1 MADINDLIKQL
12 GLQQQSKEINEEI
25 LKQAKEKLVSLQKE
39 SDILEDI
46 KDLEKAIFTDKQNA
60 FKLLDNQYDR
70 EIEQLRIKQSELAL
84 GLKVIKETYSV
95 SSEEYKLA
103 KQKYEQE
110 VKTNVLLQKRKEI
123 ERESANYG
131 KQLADKMGLT
141 LKENAIGKV
150 IADIGANGVK
160 NSNFFKGFK
169 ANISG
174 TSVAL
179 AGLNLVAKGV
189 SFALEGVFSY
199 LKKSFDL
206 ALEYDDAFTKF
217 TRTTGTF
224 GTGTKQALY
233 DVAYELREF
242 GITAQDVTESYG
254 SLIEANTKFLDS
266 ADTSFLANQVA
277 RYKFLGVSVQT
288 TSKQLSMLQN
298 VYGKTEEEAA
308 LFQQSVFN
316 YGRQL
321 KLSNQQTGV
330 AIDSFEELGSAL
342 GDRTGKEFSKM
353 LKVFK
358 STNLEM
364 AKLVQLAGK
373 FDTFESAA
381 DTVGRLNSLLGGPYL
396 NAIQMIENV
405 NPADRIM
412 AVQKALVQAGKSF
425 ETMEYYERKSIASA
439 LGMETRDLALL
450 MAGRQDLIEGFNF
463 EETTGDIINS
473 AEQMRKLM
481 SISEKLKTI
490 FISLLMPL
498 EPLVDA
504 LHEFSESDA
513 FQASLKQFRDTM
525 SELAKSDEFK
535 NSIKELGDA
544 LMKLAQNL
552 PSLITMATNFLKTVV
567 ENPKTALAA
576 YGVSQ
581 MMPTITGIIGTA
593 IASGTVYKLLKGVDL
608 GNMISKISSGRT
620 SLQQIGAQR
629 LARLSGGT
637 PTPSVPTSGVPTPGA
652 PGGPSMLARGGA
664 ITAGALVGSIA
675 GLGISSMIKGT
686 SFGTEFSRARTGALR
701 IGSWFGLVDKEELQQ
716 RANATQIKAIRER
729 QANGRTLS
737 AEEKAILGGQATAK
751 VERKSDQQMAK
762 LEQNVQINLVIDGE
776 QFANAVLKIPAGSIN
791 PNAPLVSTIVRT
803 VTKGATPV

>member
-1 MADINDLIKQL
+1 MADINELIRRL
-12 GLQQQSKEINEEI
+12 GLEQQSKEINEEI
-25 LKQAKEKLVSLQKE
+25 LKQAKEKLASIQKE
-39 SDILEDI
+39 SDILNDI

-70 EIEQLRIKQSELAL
+70 EIEQLRLKQSELAL

-123 ERESANYG
+123 EKESANYG

-141 LKENAIGKV
+141 VKENAVGKV

-160 NSNFFKGFK
+160 NSNFIKGFT
-169 ANISG
+169 ANISVA
-174 TSVAL
+174 SLAL
-179 AGLNLVAKGV
+179 AGFNLVAKGV
-189 SFALEGVFSY
+189 SFVLEGVFSY
-199 LKKSFDL
+199 LKKSLDL

-224 GTGTKQALY
+224 GTDTKQALY
-233 DVAYELREF
+233 DVAYGLREF

-266 ADTSFLANQVA
+266 GKEEREMLTDQVA
-277 RYKFLGVSVQT
+277 RYKFLGISVQT
-288 TSKQLSMLQN
+288 TTKQLSMLQN
-298 VYGKTEEEAA
+298 VYGKTSKEAA
-308 LFQQSVFN
+308 LFQRSIFN

-321 KLSNQQTGV
+321 KLSNQQTGTAV
-330 AIDSFEELGSAL
+330 DSFEELGSAL
-342 GDRTGKEFSKM
+342 GDSTGKEFGKM
-353 LKVFK
+353 LKVMK

-364 AKLVQLAGK
+364 SKLIKLTGK

-425 ETMEYYERKSIASA
+425 DSMEYYEKKSIASA
-439 LGMETRDLALL
+439 LDMETKDLALL

-463 EETTGDIINS
+463 EETTGDIIDS

-498 EPLVDA
+498 EPLVEA

-525 SELAKSDEFK
+525 AELAKSDEFK
-535 NSIKELGDA
+535 NSIKELGNA
-544 LMKLAQNL
+544 LMLLAQTL
-552 PSLITMATNFLKTVV
+552 PSLITMATNFIKTVV
-567 ENPKTALAA
+567 ENPKTSLAV
-576 YGVSQ
+576 YGASQ
-581 MMPTITGIIGTA
+581 MVPAITGAIGTVL
-593 IASGTVYKLLKGVDL
+593 ASGIAFKALKNVDF
-608 GNMISKISSGRT
+608 GSMFSKMFSGKT
-620 SLQQIGAQR
+620 PLQRIGAER
-629 LARLSGGT
+629 LARLSGGA
-637 PTPSVPTSGVPTPGA
+637 PTPSVPPSAT

-664 ITAGALVGSIA
+664 ITAGALVGSVA
-675 GLGISSMIKGT
+675 GLGLSSMLKGT

-701 IGSWFGLVDKEELQQ
+701 IGSWFGLVDEKELQQ
-716 RANATQIKAIRER
+716 RANATQIKAIKER
-729 QANGRTLS
+729 QASGRTLS
-737 AEEKAILGGQATAK
+737 SEEKAILNGKQLTSTSSP
-751 VERKSDQQMAK
+751 KSDSMAK

-776 QFANAVLKIPAGSIN
+776 QFAKAVLKIPAGSIS
-791 PNAPLVSTIVRT
+791 PNSPLVSTIART
-803 VTKGATPV
+803 VTKGAMTT